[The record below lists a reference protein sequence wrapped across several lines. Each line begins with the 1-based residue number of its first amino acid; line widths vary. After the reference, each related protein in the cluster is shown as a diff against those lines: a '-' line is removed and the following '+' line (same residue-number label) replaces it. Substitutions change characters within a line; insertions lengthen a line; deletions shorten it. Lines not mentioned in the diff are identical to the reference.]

1 MEIILSSMPEKA
13 HVKPK
18 FSFIREPFQKLTGNL
33 ILSVILLVL
42 VAIFAFNVGLSY
54 HYKTEIENA
63 ILTHQEALHD
73 LGNTFA
79 RIGQLDRAITLYQ
92 EALKLKPKDAVVH
105 YRLGLALR
113 EAGREEEAALEFA
126 QARRLDPTLKLSD
139 PETSEGRPAK
149 DQEVKVLSPEA
160 LERKITPELPAAET
174 KTPPRFAV
182 QVGAF
187 RNRATSVA
195 LAQRLATDFPQT
207 RVTPKEVRG
216 GILYKVVLP
225 VQTKEE
231 AEILAAHLR
240 DIYKLETLIIGL
252 S

>member
-1 MEIILSSMPEKA
+1 MFRSSMPENTY
-13 HVKPK
+13 VKPK
-18 FSFIREPFQKLTGNL
+18 FSFIREPFQNLTGNR

-42 VAIFAFNVGLSY
+42 VAFLAINFGLSY
-54 HYKTEIENA
+54 HYKTKIENA
-63 ILTHQEALHD
+63 ILTHQEAL
-73 LGNTFA
+73 
-79 RIGQLDRAITLYQ
+79 
-92 EALKLKPKDAVVH
+92 KLKPKDAEVH

-113 EAGREEEAALEFA
+113 EAGREAQAEFEFA
-126 QARRLDPTLKLSD
+126 RARRLDPTLKLPD

-149 DQEVKVLSPEA
+149 DQKVQVLSPET

-240 DIYKLETLIIGL
+240 DIYKLETLMIGL
-252 S
+252 P

>member
-1 MEIILSSMPEKA
+1 MPKKT

-18 FSFIREPFQKLTGNL
+18 FASIREPFPNSTRNR
-33 ILSVILLVL
+33 ILWVILLVL
-42 VAIFAFNVGLSY
+42 VAFLAINFGLSY
-54 HYKTEIENA
+54 HYKTQIENA

-92 EALKLKPKDAVVH
+92 EALKLKPKDAEVH

-126 QARRLDPTLKLSD
+126 QARRLDPTLKLPD

-149 DQEVKVLSPEA
+149 DPKVQILSPEA

-174 KTPPRFAV
+174 KNPPRFAV

-195 LAQRLATDFPQT
+195 LAQRLAADFPQT

-216 GILYKVVLP
+216 EILYRVVLP

-231 AEILAAHLR
+231 VEILAAHLR
-240 DIYKLETLIIGL
+240 DIYKLEILMIGL
-252 S
+252 P